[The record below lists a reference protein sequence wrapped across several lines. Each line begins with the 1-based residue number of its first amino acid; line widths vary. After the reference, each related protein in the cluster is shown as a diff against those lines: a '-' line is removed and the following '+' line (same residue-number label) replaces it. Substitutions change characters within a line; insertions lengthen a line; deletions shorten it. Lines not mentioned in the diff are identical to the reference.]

1 MAGMAIAIIAAAGNR
16 ATFIIIHEEP
26 GAAPFKG
33 TSCPKCD
40 GSAKRW
46 SKLEGS
52 GGYIMDINTLGSCK
66 ATNSFFPA
74 MAMIGTT
81 VVNNALGSIDWK
93 LKSLQVYD
101 DKYGTQHASRFLEAF
116 PGVEVV
122 IPDKDKKPWDVTL
135 THVPDA
141 LHTSGNWT
149 IDAARVM
156 ETQSFSPMNGIS
168 QAFTYRPA
176 STPAEIMRAMAVR
189 MGRIHEDVEDTEVQE
204 EAQEEEEEEEE
215 EENTITVSAEAAG
228 DQLLEVSSSDA
239 TFRDDLSPP
248 PPPPPTAVEDL
259 DDVPLEDMLNNLPL
273 PFLPLGEALSPLP
286 ALDVDDFS
294 LSSPFFPGG
303 NTDVLW
309 TPLSGPPSSKRRRRN
324 SAPASPSIL
333 PQQQQQQQQR
343 TFFLPRA

>member
-1 MAGMAIAIIAAAGNR
+1 MAIAIIAAAGNK
-16 ATFIIIHEEP
+16 AFFILIHEEP

-52 GGYIMDINTLGSCK
+52 GGYIMDINTLGNCK

-168 QAFTYRPA
+168 QSCTYRPA

-204 EAQEEEEEEEE
+204 EAQEE

-248 PPPPPTAVEDL
+248 PPPPPTAVEL
-259 DDVPLEDMLNNLPL
+259 DEIPLEDVLDRLPL
-273 PFLPLGEALSPLP
+273 ATLPLGEALSPLRAPRP
-286 ALDVDDFS
+286 ARAVSPDIFLG
-294 LSSPFFPGG
+294 SPFFPGG
-303 NTDVLW
+303 NFDVLW
-309 TPLSGPPSSKRRRRN
+309 TPPSSKRQRRQ
-324 SAPASPSIL
+324 SAPASPLIL